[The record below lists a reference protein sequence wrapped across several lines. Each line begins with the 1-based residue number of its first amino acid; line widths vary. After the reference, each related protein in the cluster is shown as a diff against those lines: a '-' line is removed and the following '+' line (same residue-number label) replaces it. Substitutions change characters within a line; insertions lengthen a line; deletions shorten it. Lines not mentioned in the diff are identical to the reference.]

1 MNRKT
6 RTMISRVIVIL
17 LIIAMVANVI
27 EFNIAFNETYK

>member
-17 LIIAMVANVI
+17 LVIAMVAGILVS
-27 EFNIAFNETYK
+27 FL

>member
-17 LIIAMVANVI
+17 LIVAMVAGILVS
-27 EFNIAFNETYK
+27 FL

>member
-17 LIIAMVANVI
+17 LIIAMVAGILVS
-27 EFNIAFNETYK
+27 FL

>member
-17 LIIAMVANVI
+17 LVI
-27 EFNIAFNETYK
+27 SMLAGIVVSFV